1 MTGVDLSNIGTVTT
15 LLPVM
20 KRGVA
25 RLSTGQ
31 SVYVVPDTNLATSN
45 GDDVTGVAKIRIYIS
60 NDANRTAFTL
70 ARTHTPAVAMSSST
84 RYAVMGCAVRE
95 NNNLYV
101 VYQGT
106 DNSLRFVEFVFTAGS
121 PGTYAAGTEQTIV
134 AAGAIA
140 NRFRA
145 VDVDMLSTN
154 SCPVVAA
161 YEANASTGQ
170 GAFAR
175 VYIRRTDGTTW
186 IQAYSDTIATSNFI
200 RPGSEDIAVAWDKAG
215 ATANVANLVV
225 YYTKSWT
232 TTDDGDTL
240 RELSFN
246 VSTGT
251 TNSATTVGTWY
262 TNLYRKQ
269 AFGTRRGFLF
279 SEDNG
284 RWMFGSVVGN
294 TTPFFSGIRLTHNVF
309 TGLTQNLTSIAI
321 QNLRDTYMTIV
332 SQNNVATAVSATYCD
347 NALVFAFAGFGV
359 LVPYTSRMV
368 VMRFSSTVTDPSAL
382 SYDIASRVLDNGYSL
397 LDGTLAVY
405 GGGNKNMSAGLTS
418 YNFGVIYGRA
428 GTSVSTTPGVHN
440 RKFRAVAED
449 TIAAPQVFAPNGTTV
464 TTDRPQVRVQGQNSN
479 LYSNVLGK
487 LQFQVASDS
496 GFTTNLQ
503 TITETDGGFQSFSA
517 TSGTVPPIRSF
528 VYNIPQAQALFSG
541 TWYIRSRVVDD
552 LGGFSAYST
561 TALFA
566 ISHPPVALP
575 IAPTPNVSQIYGTGD
590 VVFTWQFND
599 PETTDT
605 QSAYRLVITRN
616 DTGAVVSDS
625 GKVVSSLKSVTVN
638 FASGLKDIPL
648 QWSVSLWDSDDVQGP
663 FSNPSVFTLLDPPD
677 VVVTGPTEGGTINT
691 ALPTVTWTFT
701 AGGTRTQRAFRVR
714 VWDTDASPDVEVGDT
729 SWVFSN
735 ATTYAFTEQ
744 ILQEGVNYR
753 ADVYVQDTVGL
764 TDNDSNAFTTD
775 WLPPTGVSLT
785 VAVDEFKATLTWTD
799 AAQDPDWVGYRV
811 YRRYMKTA
819 MPELDIDN
827 TATTYELLAEY
838 TSVATNYTY
847 YDYTM
852 PLNKSV
858 DYLVVQVA
866 DRFGSLLE
874 SDLGTPDTV
883 VSPGDRYFFVPE
895 VPVGTIAS
903 FEASFVTGDSFTRDV
918 EQATLHVLGRG
929 RQVQVGDD
937 LGYSGTL
944 TLRLRNPDTAR
955 GDREFIEF
963 LASDDAGNLYI
974 RSPFGDVL
982 YVSLGNPSFS
992 RLAGVGNSDLGDL
1005 SVPYTTVYK
1014 TALATRSV

>member
-1 MTGVDLSNIGTVTT
+1 MTGVDLSNIGTTT
-15 LLPVM
+15 PLLPVM

-45 GDDVTGVAKIRIYIS
+45 GDDVTGVAKIRIYLS

-121 PGTYAAGTEQTIV
+121 PGSYAAGTEQTIV
-134 AAGAIA
+134 ASGAIT

-145 VDVDMLSTN
+145 VDVDMLAAN

-186 IQAYSDTIATSNFI
+186 IQAYSDTIATTDFI
-200 RPGSEDIAVAWDKAG
+200 RPGGEDIAVAWDAAG
-215 ATANVANLVV
+215 ASANVANLVV

-232 TTDDGDTL
+232 THDHGDTL

-251 TNSATTVGTWY
+251 ANSATTIGTWY
-262 TNLYRKQ
+262 TNLYINQ
-269 AFGTRRGFLF
+269 AFGARRGFLF
-279 SEDNG
+279 SEANG
-284 RWMFGSVVGN
+284 RWMFGAVVGS
-294 TTPFFSGIRLTHNVF
+294 TTPFFNGVRLTHNVF
-309 TGLTQNLTSIAI
+309 TGLTHNPTSVSI
-321 QNLRDTYMTIV
+321 QNMRDLYYTIV
-332 SQNNVATAVSATYCD
+332 RDNNVATAVGASFCD
-347 NALVFAFAGFGV
+347 NALVFAYAGYGV
-359 LVPYTSRMV
+359 LVPFTSRMLV
-368 VMRFSSTVTDPSAL
+368 IRFSSTVTNPSAVQI
-382 SYDIASRVLDNGYSL
+382 DTAARVLDNGYTL

-405 GGGNKNMSAGLTS
+405 GGGNKNLSAGLTA
-418 YNFGVIYGRA
+418 YNFGVIYGRT
-428 GTSVSTTPGVHN
+428 GTSVSTTPGTHA

-449 TIAAPQVFAPNGTTV
+449 TIAAPQVFAPNASVV
-464 TTDRPQVRVQGQNSN
+464 TTDRPQIRVQGQNSN

-487 LQFQVASDS
+487 LQFQVASDT
-496 GFTTNLQ
+496 GFTANLQ
-503 TITETDGGFQSFSA
+503 TITQADSDFQSFSA

-528 VYNIPQAQALFSG
+528 IYNVTQAQALFSG
-541 TWYIRSRVVDD
+541 TWYIRSRVIDD
-552 LGGFSAYST
+552 LGGFSAWST
-561 TALFA
+561 TATFT

-575 IAPTPNVSQIYGTGD
+575 IAPTPNISQLYGTGD
-590 VVFTWQFND
+590 VVFTWKMTD

-616 DTGAVVSDS
+616 DTGATVSDS
-625 GKVVSSLKSVTVN
+625 GKVTSSAKSVTVN
-638 FASGLKDIPL
+638 FASGLKDMPL
-648 QWSVSLWDSDDVQGP
+648 QWTVSLWDSDDVQGP

-714 VWDTDASPDVEVGDT
+714 IWNTDPNPDVEVADT
-729 SWVFSN
+729 SWIFSN
-735 ATTYAFTEQ
+735 AVTYSFTEQ

-753 ADVYVQDTVGL
+753 ADVYVQDNVGL
-764 TDNDSNAFTTD
+764 MDNDSNAFITD
-775 WLPPTGVSLT
+775 WLPPTGVALT
-785 VAVDEFKATLTWTD
+785 VVADEFKATLTWTN

-811 YRRYMKTA
+811 YRRYMKPA
-819 MPELDIDN
+819 MAELDLDN
-827 TATTYELLAEY
+827 TATVYELLAEV
-838 TSVATNYTY
+838 TNVATSYTY

-874 SDLGTPDTV
+874 SDLGAPDTV
-883 VSPGDRYFFVPE
+883 VSPGDRYYFVPE

-903 FEASFVTGDSFTRDV
+903 FEASYVTGDSFTRDI

-944 TLRLRNPDTAR
+944 QLKLRNPATAR
-955 GDREFIEF
+955 ADREFLEF
-963 LASDDAGNLYI
+963 LAGDDAGNLYI

-1005 SVPYTTVYK
+1005 SIPYTTVYK